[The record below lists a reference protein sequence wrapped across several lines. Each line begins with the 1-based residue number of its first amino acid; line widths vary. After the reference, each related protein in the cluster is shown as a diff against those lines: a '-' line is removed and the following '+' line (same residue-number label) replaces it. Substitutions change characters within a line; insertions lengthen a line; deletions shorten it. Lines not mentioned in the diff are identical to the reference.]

1 MSAAHN
7 LAGMFPPSNQQI
19 WNDSLLWQAIPIHTM
34 PENID
39 YILAMKR
46 PCPLYIK
53 AHKEYEQSKEIQ
65 SILEDNR
72 ELIQYLEMHS
82 GLTLDR
88 IIHIKSLYETLWIEN
103 LKNLS

>member
-7 LAGMFPPSNQQI
+7 LAGMFPPKNQQI
-19 WNDSLLWQAIPIHTM
+19 WNESLLWQAIPIHTM
-34 PENID
+34 PESID

-53 AHKEYEQSKEIQ
+53 AFKEYEQSEEIQ
-65 SILEDNR
+65 WILEHFR

-82 GLTLDR
+82 GLKLDR
-88 IIHIKSLYETLWIEN
+88 IVQIKSLYETLWIEN
-103 LKNLS
+103 LKNFS